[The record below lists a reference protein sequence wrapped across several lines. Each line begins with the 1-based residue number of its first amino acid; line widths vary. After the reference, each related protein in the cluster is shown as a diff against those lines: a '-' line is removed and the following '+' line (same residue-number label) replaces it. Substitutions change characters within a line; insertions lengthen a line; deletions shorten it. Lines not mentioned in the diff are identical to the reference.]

1 MARYL
6 LTHLP
11 PYMIN
16 EEGIIKEWL
25 TPELENNDHHRH
37 SSQLY
42 PLYDGIS
49 DEISESMELQQAFK
63 RSIEYKLD
71 KHWRNNP
78 GGLLNV
84 AIDVAEKFIPQGELV
99 VFTKGRIEGQ
109 NLEFRSKRGKKY
121 LEMPLVI
128 MINDGSASGSEI
140 VAGVRLNQFDH
151 NLHAVALRLHRTR
164 HKGLHIELLRNL
176 LPPVFGCEH
185 FVVVFT
191 SREYGKLQMNS
202 PRWRL

>member
-63 RSIEYKLD
+63 KSIEYKLD
-71 KHWRNNP
+71 KHWRNNQR
-78 GGLLNV
+78 GFMSFGLVQLGQ
-84 AIDVAEKFIPQGELV
+84 AATSLGEGELAYEC
-99 VFTKGRIEGQ
+99 RQ
-109 NLEFRSKRGKKY
+109 Y
-121 LEMPLVI
+121 
-128 MINDGSASGSEI
+128 
-140 VAGVRLNQFDH
+140 
-151 NLHAVALRLHRTR
+151 
-164 HKGLHIELLRNL
+164 
-176 LPPVFGCEH
+176 
-185 FVVVFT
+185 
-191 SREYGKLQMNS
+191 
-202 PRWRL
+202 